1 MNVAAT
7 DSAGAGA
14 SFSNYGPWVDLA
26 APGVDV
32 LSLYAN
38 PDDPDLTNHYLALLS
53 GTSMSSPHVTGVAAL
68 LESYRPSL
76 SATDKFDIMVATTTS
91 YTDPRD
97 LGSGILNANN
107 ALQMAMSQI
116 GVAEGPNPRPPQ
128 LPVRAFPNPTR
139 AGTSL
144 MVESPGAGPARVTV
158 TDLQGRRVRDLPAAE
173 LSAGMNAV
181 DWDGR
186 DERGHRVAGGIYF
199 ISVRTATATGIAKV
213 LVVR

>member
-1 MNVAAT
+1 
-7 DSAGAGA
+7 
-14 SFSNYGPWVDLA
+14 
-26 APGVDV
+26 
-32 LSLYAN
+32 
-38 PDDPDLTNHYLALLS
+38 
-53 GTSMSSPHVTGVAAL
+53 
-68 LESYRPSL
+68 
-76 SATDKFDIMVATTTS
+76 
-91 YTDPRD
+91 
-97 LGSGILNANN
+97 
-107 ALQMAMSQI
+107 
-116 GVAEGPNPRPPQ
+116 
-128 LPVRAFPNPTR
+128 
-139 AGTSL
+139 